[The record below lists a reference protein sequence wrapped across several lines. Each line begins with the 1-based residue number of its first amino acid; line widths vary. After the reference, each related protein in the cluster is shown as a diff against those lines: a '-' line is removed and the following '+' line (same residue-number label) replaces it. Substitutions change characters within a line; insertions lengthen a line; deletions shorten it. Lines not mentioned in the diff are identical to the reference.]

1 MGIIFFILFNSQ
13 KLLCSVDLLYAEIDN
28 RVGKV
33 NQDFDYIIR
42 QSLSNGQLVQV
53 LPKRDPVYTY
63 FNKTDCDND
72 FYLNYLIAYKVY
84 KNLTYYNILNYTLW
98 YVVPSLS
105 GGHTIFFE
113 DTGKRASK
121 QLSDDELEE
130 LFMESQSQ
138 FHLNLQGLYI

>member
-63 FNKTDCDND
+63 FNKTDCDENKV
-72 FYLNYLIAYKVY
+72 LIAMISKNYPNLTFY
-84 KNLTYYNILNYTLW
+84 KNLNYTLW
-98 YVVPSLS
+98 YVDPSLS

-121 QLSDDELEE
+121 HLSDDELEE
-130 LFMESQSQ
+130 LFMDSQSQ